1 MRNVVG
7 IVNLHDGPHLGSIT
21 ANRPLGTVSLLGR
34 YGLMDFALSNLS
46 NSGIDRI
53 GIMVENNVQA
63 VRTHLGSGSIWI
75 NNTVTGFIRY
85 FSNEKDVNNDK
96 FNTDIKDIAVNR
108 HQLEGLDADYVVVV
122 PPFFLM
128 SIDLSEVVKQHIAN
142 NADITVVYTNAKH
155 ADRDYRTCE
164 EIMVDQNGRIS
175 NISEFNG
182 MRKSANISLQT
193 YVFKRE
199 VFETLVRKGKEIS
212 AFYNIRQ
219 MVTYMTNNHL
229 AKTHAYEFDGYV
241 APMIS
246 LDNYVR
252 YSFELLDYKNR
263 CKLFNEDW
271 PIYTTTHNTPPSLY
285 GPNADVKNSFIANG
299 SIIKGKVRNSIIS
312 RDVVVEEGAVV
323 ENSIL
328 FSDTYVGEGVKVTYV
343 LSDKNARI
351 VEKKKVSGTEDEI
364 LCIGYGVRV

>member
-7 IVNLHDGPHLGSIT
+7 IINLHDGPHLGNLT
-21 ANRPLGTVSLLGR
+21 ENRPLGTVTLLGR
-34 YGLMDFALSNLS
+34 YGLMDFALSNIS

-53 GIMVENNVQA
+53 GIMVEKNVQA

-96 FNTDIKDIAVNR
+96 FNTDVRDIAANR
-108 HQLEGLDADYVVVV
+108 HQLEGLDADYVLVV

-128 SIDLSEVVKQHIAN
+128 SIDFNEVIKQHIEN
-142 NADITVVYTNAKH
+142 DADITVIYTNAKK
-155 ADRDYRTCE
+155 ADRDYKNCE
-164 EIMVDQNGRIS
+164 ELVIGENGRVSKILD
-175 NISEFNG
+175 FNG
-182 MRKSANISLQT
+182 MRKNADISLQT
-193 YVFKRE
+193 YVFKRST
-199 VFETLVRKGKEIS
+199 FETLVRKAKEVS

-219 MVTYMTNNHL
+219 MVTYMTNNNL
-229 AKTHAYEFDGYV
+229 VKTQAYEFDGYV

-246 LDNYVR
+246 LENYVR

-263 CKLFNEDW
+263 AKLFDDDW

-312 RDVVVEEGAVV
+312 RDVIVEEGAVI

-328 FSDTYVGEGVKVTYV
+328 FSDTYVGEGVKVNYV
-343 LSDKNARI
+343 LTDKYVRI
-351 VEKKKVSGTEDEI
+351 EEKKKVAGSEDEI
-364 LCIGYGVRV
+364 LCIAYGVKI

>member
-1 MRNVVG
+1 
-7 IVNLHDGPHLGSIT
+7 
-21 ANRPLGTVSLLGR
+21 
-34 YGLMDFALSNLS
+34 
-46 NSGIDRI
+46 
-53 GIMVENNVQA
+53 
-63 VRTHLGSGSIWI
+63 
-75 NNTVTGFIRY
+75 
-85 FSNEKDVNNDK
+85 
-96 FNTDIKDIAVNR
+96 
-108 HQLEGLDADYVVVV
+108 
-122 PPFFLM
+122 
-128 SIDLSEVVKQHIAN
+128 
-142 NADITVVYTNAKH
+142 
-155 ADRDYRTCE
+155 
-164 EIMVDQNGRIS
+164 
-175 NISEFNG
+175 
-182 MRKSANISLQT
+182 
-193 YVFKRE
+193 
-199 VFETLVRKGKEIS
+199 
-212 AFYNIRQ
+212 